1 MGRSRGGQMGNVS
14 LDPLG
19 RARRCTPGLPIR
31 LLRSWAGVHSPFPVR
46 SDGAPGRGR
55 VQSWCPVLLNARG
68 TPRGDSQPR
77 LPGACLT
84 PSKGRKSHSW
94 SVTTGPRQCRRDGGI
109 GRRGGLKNLWAS
121 ALAGSSPAPGILLKG
136 NDLYYQ
142 QVPPNF
148 AENGPICRA
157 VTRCGDNAVTN
168 RTFRASVFMPAAAP
182 RSAHSSSY
190 SNRYS
195 TWGSR
200 RRLVRRCAY
209 LSSRSCT
216 PE

>member
-121 ALAGSSPAPGILLKG
+121 ALAGSSPAPGIFFET
-136 NDLYYQ
+136 NN
-142 QVPPNF
+142 PPRSWLSV
-148 AENGPICRA
+148 ER
-157 VTRCGDNAVTN
+157 
-168 RTFRASVFMPAAAP
+168 RASSIFRWGASVASPRLISPPLTQNPAIPWGAIPWEAGSGLA
-182 RSAHSSSY
+182 RSPPIY
-190 SNRYS
+190 LFFPS
-195 TWGSR
+195 TERCR
-200 RRLVRRCAY
+200 RASGRAIVKV
-209 LSSRSCT
+209 
-216 PE
+216 